1 MTLFG
6 IELGAVDWV
15 VLGTSAITFL
25 GIIRSIISALKQGT
39 DTIKSIANAKIDNA
53 QERFNNFMDA
63 TNTKLQD
70 LETQVDFW
78 KSEAENL
85 QGTIVS
91 INQQNQQNQQ
101 LIEEV
106 LNNEI

>member
-1 MTLFG
+1 
-6 IELGAVDWV
+6 
-15 VLGTSAITFL
+15 
-25 GIIRSIISALKQGT
+25 
-39 DTIKSIANAKIDNA
+39 
-53 QERFNNFMDA
+53 MDA